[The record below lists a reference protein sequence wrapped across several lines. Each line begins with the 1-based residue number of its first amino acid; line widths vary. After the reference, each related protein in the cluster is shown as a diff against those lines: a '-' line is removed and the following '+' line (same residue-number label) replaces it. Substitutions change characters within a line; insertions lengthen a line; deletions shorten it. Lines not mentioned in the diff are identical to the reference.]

1 MMDIKKDLQEIFR
14 DVFDDDELELTAET
28 TANDI
33 EDWDSFAQIQLV
45 VAVEKHFNIHFK
57 VDEVGA
63 LKNVGEM
70 IQLINERVNG

>member
-1 MMDIKKDLQEIFR
+1 MDIKKDLQDIFR
-14 DVFDDDELELTAET
+14 DVFDDDKLELTEDT

-45 VAVEKHFNIHFK
+45 VAIEKHFNIRFK
-57 VDEVGA
+57 VHEVGS

-70 IQLINERVNG
+70 IQLITERINE